1 MAIHQVL
8 SKGVDSIGE
17 GFKDPVETVKALAN
31 KERMVFPLS
40 QCMFKFRAYALGC
53 IIVMT
58 GKTDIISDG
67 RTSVLVSNG
76 HPMLANITGSGCMVG
91 TIIAAFCGA
100 ASLSAKEDAMTNR
113 DTDSSLVL
121 GDMLLATV
129 GGYVR
134 VQFDISLVFDSDILR
149 RVLAITIASEFAAAR
164 EDVKGIGTFLPAL
177 LDELYNLTPEK
188 IVERANIKVLDHED
202 DQ

>member
-1 MAIHQVL
+1 
-8 SKGVDSIGE
+8 
-17 GFKDPVETVKALAN
+17 
-31 KERMVFPLS
+31 
-40 QCMFKFRAYALGC
+40 MFKVRTYVLGC